1 MDVCPQ
7 ASTSSMLCARGT
19 NWPILELTCNET
31 KSKSQHQNPSM
42 LCLHH
47 DSSHLS
53 QRSNLLSIVL
63 LRTFNFIPS
72 EEKIPGDDSSRNKR
86 DWLVSSARIA
96 TPAYLSWASDI
107 IEKSVKSISRF
118 ASPTFAYGDC
128 EWFGTDGGGGMNAY
142 TSPPRPKWTEPIVY
156 SRDSRR
162 TPSPWTD
169 QGDLDLES
177 GKYNSLHISVFQSP
191 SANVLHATLF
201 RCVFNSI
208 YLY

>member
-19 NWPILELTCNET
+19 NRRILELTCNET

-86 DWLVSSARIA
+86 DWLVSSARNTRVPFTGIRHHRKVSEIYLTIRIANFCIWGLRMVWNRRWWWDECLHIA
-96 TPAYLSWASDI
+96 TAS
-107 IEKSVKSISRF
+107 KMNRANCLFTRF
-118 ASPTFAYGDC
+118 Q
-128 EWFGTDGGGGMNAY
+128 E
-142 TSPPRPKWTEPIVY
+142 
-156 SRDSRR
+156 DS
-162 TPSPWTD
+162 
-169 QGDLDLES
+169 ES
-177 GKYNSLHISVFQSP
+177 MDRSGR
-191 SANVLHATLF
+191 F
-201 RCVFNSI
+201 RS
-208 YLY
+208 